1 MKIDHVGIAVRSID
15 RSLELYR
22 GVLGVEPSRRAVVAH
37 EGVEIAMLPA
47 GGPRIELLQPA
58 GEGSPIA
65 RFLDKR
71 GEGIHHIAV
80 QVEDLDA
87 AAAALRRSGRR
98 LVSDEI
104 RVGAEDYRYV
114 FVHPKDAGGVLLE
127 LIEPL
132 ARPAAAKKKR

>member
-22 GVLGVEPSRRAVVAH
+22 GVLGGQPSRRAVVAH

-47 GGPRIELLQPA
+47 GGPRIELLQPV

-132 ARPAAAKKKR
+132 ARPPAAKKKR

>member
-1 MKIDHVGIAVRSID
+1 MKIDHIGIAVRSIE
-15 RSLELYR
+15 RALELYR
-22 GVLGVEPSRRAVVAH
+22 EVLGAAPSRRVVVER
-37 EGVEIAMLPA
+37 EGVEVAMLPA

-58 GEGSPIA
+58 AADSPLA
-65 RFLDKR
+65 RFLEKR

-80 QVEDLDA
+80 EVDDLDA
-87 AAAALRRSGRR
+87 AAAAVRRSGRR

-104 RVGAEDYRYV
+104 RIGAENYRYV

-132 ARPAAAKKKR
+132 P